1 MISAKWG
8 KKTMGLRVLWK
19 RLLWFDLLL
28 LAFLILGTRLATVLH
43 EVLGHGLTA
52 VLAGGDIASVQISL
66 LGGGRV
72 VHHLPETAGIF
83 ARFVV
88 ACSGIAVNLFTG
100 ALVFVQFRR
109 SPPQR
114 LQDGFWILFAGASLL
129 GGVAYA
135 ALGLYYGQG
144 DPVAWMSSPSPGAA
158 WFALPFLLAAPFFGF
173 VAVKTYASWADRWF
187 PAKNATGRAI
197 VVLLTA
203 GVAVSAYAALYV
215 GTGAGSRAL
224 DAPQAAADQARKA
237 AFDRQLET
245 LVRAVQ
251 KMRPDLSESQ
261 VRALIR
267 VVPVTTEPIDIPQKP
282 PIKPALGVLYG
293 VGGLIAIRRTFVGP
307 PGPAVLSLRWPLTTA
322 ALAAAVLAALGLA
335 GGWVYRAPAW

>member
-1 MISAKWG
+1 
-8 KKTMGLRVLWK
+8 MGLRVPWK

-28 LAFLILGTRLATVLH
+28 FAFLILGTRLATVLH
-43 EVLGHGLTA
+43 EVLGHGLAA

-72 VHHLPETAGIF
+72 VHHLPETAGGF
-83 ARFVV
+83 ARFAV
-88 ACSGIAVNLFTG
+88 ACSGIAVNLLTG

-114 LQDGFWILFAGASLL
+114 LKDGFWILFAGASLL

-144 DPVAWMSSPSPGAA
+144 DPVAWMSSPSPAAA
-158 WFALPFLLAAPFFGF
+158 WFALPFLLAAPFLGL
-173 VAVKTYASWADRWF
+173 VAVKTFSDWAGRWF
-187 PAKNATGRAI
+187 PAKNAMGRAI

-203 GVAVSAYAALYV
+203 GVAVSVYAASYV

-224 DAPQAAADQARKA
+224 DAPRAAVDQARKA
-237 AFDRQLET
+237 AWDRQLET

-251 KMRPDLSESQ
+251 RMRPDLSESQ

-267 VVPVTTEPIDIPQKP
+267 VVPVRTEPVDMPEKP
-282 PIKPALGVLYG
+282 PIKPALAVLYG
-293 VGGLIAIRRTFVGP
+293 AGGVIAIRRTFLGA
-307 PGPAVLSLRWPLTTA
+307 PGPAVLSIRWPLATA
-322 ALAAAVLAALGLA
+322 ALAACVLAALSLA